1 MNELV
6 KEFYAK
12 TYPTD
17 DMVEDIVESVT
28 FQEVYDSLRLGEDIY
43 KTIGASDSLVRERV
57 FLDLANK
64 KQVEYSAIYDLWLN
78 RY

>member
-1 MNELV
+1 MSELV

-17 DMVEDIVESVT
+17 DMVEDIIESVT
-28 FQEVYDSLRLGEDIY
+28 FQEVYDSLRLGKDIY
-43 KTIGASDSLVRERV
+43 KTIGANDSLVRERV
-57 FLDLANK
+57 FLELAHK
-64 KQVEYSAIYDLWLN
+64 KQVEYSTIYDLWLN

>member
-1 MNELV
+1 MNDSV

-17 DMVEDIVESVT
+17 DMVEDIIDSVT
-28 FQEVYDSLRLGEDIY
+28 FQEVYDSLRLGKDIY

-57 FLDLANK
+57 FLELANK
-64 KQVEYSAIYDLWLN
+64 RQVEYGTIYDLWLG